1 MEENLFRYP
10 AMLNLNGKRCAVIGG
25 GKVALRKTRT
35 LVAAGANVTVIA
47 PAADE
52 NLTALAADGKI
63 KLVLRGYESSDVS
76 DCFLVVA
83 ATDSAAL
90 NRQIAAGAPC
100 LVNVVTEPELGN
112 VSVPAQSTSGR
123 LSFTAFGGGLPA
135 YTALLARDIARTYG
149 DDFAEFADF
158 LHEAR
163 TRLQQLDLTPKERT
177 AFWRK
182 QLTEEAIGLLH
193 EGRLNTLKERINNA
207 IDSFRAEP

>member
-63 KLVLRGYESSDVS
+63 KLMLRGYESGDVG

-90 NRQIAAGAPC
+90 NRQIAEEAPC

-112 VSVPAQSTSGR
+112 FSVPAQSTSGR

-149 DDFAEFADF
+149 NDFAAFAEF

-163 TRLQQLDLTPKERT
+163 TSLQQSGLTPKERT

>member
-63 KLVLRGYESSDVS
+63 KLVLRGYESGDVS

-90 NRQIAAGAPC
+90 NRQIAAEAPC

-112 VSVPAQSTSGR
+112 FSVPAQSTSGR
-123 LSFTAFGGGLPA
+123 LCFTAFGGGLPA

-149 DDFAEFADF
+149 DDFAEFAEF

-163 TRLQQLDLTPKERT
+163 TRLQQSGLTPKERT

>member
-10 AMLNLNGKRCAVIGG
+10 AMLNLNGCAVIGG

-47 PAADE
+47 PAAVE

-63 KLVLRGYESSDVS
+63 KLVLRGYESGDVS

-90 NRQIAAGAPC
+90 NRQIAAEAPC

-112 VSVPAQSTSGR
+112 FSVPAQSASGR

-135 YTALLARDIARTYG
+135 YTALLARDIARIYG
-149 DDFAEFADF
+149 NDFAEFAEF

-163 TRLQQLDLTPKERT
+163 TRLQQSGLTPKERT

-182 QLTEEAIGLLH
+182 QLTEEAVGLLH

>member
-63 KLVLRGYESSDVS
+63 KLVLRSYESGDVD

-90 NRQIAAGAPC
+90 NRQIAAEAPC

-112 VSVPAQSTSGR
+112 FSVPAQSASGR

-135 YTALLARDIARTYG
+135 YTALLARDIAKTYG
-149 DDFAEFADF
+149 DDFAEFAEF
-158 LHEAR
+158 LHKAR
-163 TRLQQLDLTPKERT
+163 TRLQQSGLTPKERT

>member
-1 MEENLFRYP
+1 MEENLFSYP
-10 AMLNLNGKRCAVIGG
+10 AVLNLNGKRCAVIGG

-35 LVAAGANVTVIA
+35 LVAASANVTVIA

-63 KLVLRGYESSDVS
+63 KLVLRGYESGDVS

-90 NRQIAAGAPC
+90 NRQIAAEAPC

-112 VSVPAQSTSGR
+112 FSVPAQSASGR

-135 YTALLARDIARTYG
+135 YTALLARDIAKTYG
-149 DDFAEFADF
+149 DDFAEFAEF

-163 TRLQQLDLTPKERT
+163 TRLQQFGLTPKERT
-177 AFWRK
+177 AFWREM
-182 QLTEEAIGLLH
+182 LDEESIGLLH
-193 EGRLNTLKERINNA
+193 EGHLNILKERITNA
-207 IDSFRAEP
+207 INSFRAEP

>member
-10 AMLNLNGKRCAVIGG
+10 AVLNLNGKRCAVIGG

-35 LVAAGANVTVIA
+35 LVAAGANVTVIT

-63 KLVLRGYESSDVS
+63 KLVLRRYESGDVN

-83 ATDSAAL
+83 ATDSTAL
-90 NRQIAAGAPC
+90 NRQIAAEAHC

-112 VSVPAQSTSGR
+112 FSVPAQSTSGR

-158 LHEAR
+158 LHESR
-163 TRLQQLDLTPKERT
+163 TRLQQSGLTPKERT

>member
-10 AMLNLNGKRCAVIGG
+10 AMINLNGKRCAVIGG

-63 KLVLRGYESSDVS
+63 KLVLRGYESGDVS

-83 ATDSAAL
+83 ATDSAVL
-90 NRQIAAGAPC
+90 NRQIAAEAPC

-112 VSVPAQSTSGR
+112 FSVPAQSTSGR
-123 LSFTAFGGGLPA
+123 LNFTAFGGGLPA
-135 YTALLARDIARTYG
+135 YTALLTRDIARTYG
-149 DDFAEFADF
+149 DDFAEFAEF
-158 LHEAR
+158 LHETR
-163 TRLQQLDLTPKERT
+163 TRLQQSGLTPKERT

>member
-1 MEENLFRYP
+1 MEENLFRYS

-35 LVAAGANVTVIA
+35 LVAASANVTVIA

-63 KLVLRGYESSDVS
+63 KLVLRGYESGDVS

-90 NRQIAAGAPC
+90 NRQIAAEAPC

-112 VSVPAQSTSGR
+112 FSVPAQSASGR

-135 YTALLARDIARTYG
+135 YTALLARDIAKTYG
-149 DDFAEFADF
+149 DDFAEFAEF

-163 TRLQQLDLTPKERT
+163 TRLQQFGLTPKERT

-193 EGRLNTLKERINNA
+193 EGRLNTLKERITNA
-207 IDSFRAEP
+207 INSFRAEP

>member
-35 LVAAGANVTVIA
+35 LVAAGANATVIA

-63 KLVLRGYESSDVS
+63 KLVLRGYESGDVS

-90 NRQIAAGAPC
+90 NRQIAAEAPC

-112 VSVPAQSTSGR
+112 FSVPAQSTSGR
-123 LSFTAFGGGLPA
+123 LSFTVFGGGLPA
-135 YTALLARDIARTYG
+135 YTALLARDIAKTYG
-149 DDFAEFADF
+149 DDFAEFAEF

>member
-47 PAADE
+47 PAADV

-63 KLVLRGYESSDVS
+63 KLVLRGYESGDVS

-90 NRQIAAGAPC
+90 NRQIAAEAPC

-112 VSVPAQSTSGR
+112 FSVPAQSTSGR
-123 LSFTAFGGGLPA
+123 LNFTAFGGGLPA
-135 YTALLARDIARTYG
+135 YTALLARDIAKTYG

-163 TRLQQLDLTPKERT
+163 TRLQQSGLTPKERT

>member
-63 KLVLRGYESSDVS
+63 KLVLRGYENGDIS

-90 NRQIAAGAPC
+90 NRQIAAEAPC

-112 VSVPAQSTSGR
+112 FSVPAQSTSGR

-149 DDFAEFADF
+149 DDFAEFAEF
-158 LHEAR
+158 LHEVR

>member
-63 KLVLRGYESSDVS
+63 ELVLRGYESGDVN

-83 ATDSAAL
+83 ATDSAIL
-90 NRQIAAGAPC
+90 NRQIAAEAPC

-112 VSVPAQSTSGR
+112 FSVPAQSTSGR
-123 LSFTAFGGGLPA
+123 LNFTAFGGGLPA

-149 DDFAEFADF
+149 DDFAKFAEF

-163 TRLQQLDLTPKERT
+163 TRLKKLS
-177 AFWRK
+177 AFC
-182 QLTEEAIGLLH
+182 T
-193 EGRLNTLKERINNA
+193 
-207 IDSFRAEP
+207 RAA

>member
-63 KLVLRGYESSDVS
+63 KLVLRGYENGDIS

-90 NRQIAAGAPC
+90 NRQIAAEAPC

-112 VSVPAQSTSGR
+112 FSVPAQSTSGR
-123 LSFTAFGGGLPA
+123 LSFTAFGSGLPA
-135 YTALLARDIARTYG
+135 YTALLARDIAKTYG
-149 DDFAEFADF
+149 DDFAEFAEF

-163 TRLQQLDLTPKERT
+163 TRLQQSGLTPKERT

>member
-63 KLVLRGYESSDVS
+63 ELVLRGYESGDVS
-76 DCFLVVA
+76 DCFLVIA
-83 ATDSAAL
+83 ATDSTAL
-90 NRQIAAGAPC
+90 NRKIAAEAPC

-112 VSVPAQSTSGR
+112 FSVPAQSASGR
-123 LSFTAFGGGLPA
+123 LNFTAFGGGLPA
-135 YTALLARDIARTYG
+135 YTALLAHDIARTYG

-182 QLTEEAIGLLH
+182 QLTEEAIGLLQ

>member
-10 AMLNLNGKRCAVIGG
+10 AMLNLNGRRCAVIGG

-35 LVAAGANVTVIA
+35 LVAAGAQVTVTA
-47 PAADE
+47 PAADA
-52 NLTALAADGKI
+52 ALI
-63 KLVLRGYESSDVS
+63 KLAGEGRIALNLRGYQKGDA
-76 DCFLVVA
+76 DCFLAVA
-83 ATDSAAL
+83 ATDSTAL
-90 NRQIAAGAPC
+90 NRQIAAEAPC

-112 VSVPAQSTSGR
+112 FSVPAQSTSGR
-123 LSFTAFGGGLPA
+123 LTFTAFGGGLPA
-135 YTALLARDIARTYG
+135 YTALLARDIAKTYG
-149 DDFAEFADF
+149 DDFAEFAEF

-163 TRLQQLDLTPKERT
+163 TRLQQSGLTPKERT

-182 QLTEEAIGLLH
+182 QLTEEATGLLH

>member
-63 KLVLRGYESSDVS
+63 KLVLRGYESGDVS

-83 ATDSAAL
+83 ATDSAAM
-90 NRQIAAGAPC
+90 NRQIAAEAPC

-112 VSVPAQSTSGR
+112 FSVPAQSASGR

-135 YTALLARDIARTYG
+135 YTALLARDIARIYG
-149 DDFAEFADF
+149 NDFAEFAEF

-182 QLTEEAIGLLH
+182 QLTKEAIGLLH

>member
-10 AMLNLNGKRCAVIGG
+10 AMLNLNGKRCSVIGG

-63 KLVLRGYESSDVS
+63 ELVLRGYKSGDVS

-90 NRQIAAGAPC
+90 NRQIAAEAPC
-100 LVNVVTEPELGN
+100 IVNVVTEPELGN
-112 VSVPAQSTSGR
+112 FSVPAQSTSGR
-123 LSFTAFGGGLPA
+123 LNFTAFGGGLPA
-135 YTALLARDIARTYG
+135 YTALLACDIARTYG

>member
-63 KLVLRGYESSDVS
+63 KLVLRGYESGDVS

-90 NRQIAAGAPC
+90 NRQIAAEAPC

-112 VSVPAQSTSGR
+112 FSVPAQSASGR

-135 YTALLARDIARTYG
+135 YTALLARDIAKTYS

-163 TRLQQLDLTPKERT
+163 TRLQQLGLTPKERT

>member
-10 AMLNLNGKRCAVIGG
+10 AMLNLNSKRCAVIGG

-35 LVAAGANVTVIA
+35 LVAAGANITVIA

-63 KLVLRGYESSDVS
+63 ELVLR
-76 DCFLVVA
+76 
-83 ATDSAAL
+83 
-90 NRQIAAGAPC
+90 RQIAAEAPC

-112 VSVPAQSTSGR
+112 FSVPAQSTSGR

-149 DDFAEFADF
+149 DDFAEFAEF

-163 TRLQQLDLTPKERT
+163 TRLQQSGLTPKERT

>member
-35 LVAAGANVTVIA
+35 LVAAGADVTVIA

-63 KLVLRGYESSDVS
+63 KLVLRGYESGDVS
-76 DCFLVVA
+76 NCFLVVA

-90 NRQIAAGAPC
+90 NRQIAAEAPC

-112 VSVPAQSTSGR
+112 FSVPAQSTSGR

-149 DDFAEFADF
+149 DDFAEFAEF

-163 TRLQQLDLTPKERT
+163 TRLQQSGLTPKERT

-193 EGRLNTLKERINNA
+193 EGTLKERINNA

>member
-63 KLVLRGYESSDVS
+63 ELVLRGYESGDVN

-83 ATDSAAL
+83 ATDSAIL
-90 NRQIAAGAPC
+90 NRQIAAEAPC

-112 VSVPAQSTSGR
+112 FSVPAQSTSGR
-123 LSFTAFGGGLPA
+123 LNFTAFGGGLPA

-149 DDFAEFADF
+149 DDFAKFAEF

-163 TRLQQLDLTPKERT
+163 TRLQQSGMTPKERT

>member
-63 KLVLRGYESSDVS
+63 KLVLRGYENGDIS

-90 NRQIAAGAPC
+90 NRQIAAEAPC

-112 VSVPAQSTSGR
+112 FSVPAQSASGR

-135 YTALLARDIARTYG
+135 YTALLARDIAKTYG
-149 DDFAEFADF
+149 EDFAEFAEF

-163 TRLQQLDLTPKERT
+163 TRLQQSGLTPKERT

>member
-63 KLVLRGYESSDVS
+63 ELLLRGYESGDVS

-90 NRQIAAGAPC
+90 NRQIAAEAPC

-112 VSVPAQSTSGR
+112 FSVPAQSASGR

-135 YTALLARDIARTYG
+135 YTALLARDIARIYG

-163 TRLQQLDLTPKERT
+163 TRLQQSGLTPKERT

>member
-63 KLVLRGYESSDVS
+63 KLVLRGYESGDVS

-90 NRQIAAGAPC
+90 NRQIAAAAPC

-112 VSVPAQSTSGR
+112 FSVPAQSTSGR

-135 YTALLARDIARTYG
+135 YTALLARDIAKTYG

-163 TRLQQLDLTPKERT
+163 TRLQQSGLTPKERT

>member
-63 KLVLRGYESSDVS
+63 KLVLRGYESGDVS

-90 NRQIAAGAPC
+90 NRQIAAEAPC

-112 VSVPAQSTSGR
+112 FSVPAQSASGR

-135 YTALLARDIARTYG
+135 YTALLARDIAKTYG

-163 TRLQQLDLTPKERT
+163 TRLQQLGLTPKERT

>member
-10 AMLNLNGKRCAVIGG
+10 AMLNLKGKRCAVIGG

-63 KLVLRGYESSDVS
+63 KLVLRGYENGDVS

-90 NRQIAAGAPC
+90 NRQIAAEAPC

-112 VSVPAQSTSGR
+112 FSVPAQSTSGR
-123 LSFTAFGGGLPA
+123 LNFTAFGGGLPA

-158 LHEAR
+158 LHEVR
-163 TRLQQLDLTPKERT
+163 TRLQQLNLTPKERT

-182 QLTEEAIGLLH
+182 QLTEESIGLLH

>member
-35 LVAAGANVTVIA
+35 LVAAGADVTVIA

-52 NLTALAADGKI
+52 SLTALAADGKI
-63 KLVLRGYESSDVS
+63 KLVLRGYESGDVS

-90 NRQIAAGAPC
+90 NRQIAAEASC

-112 VSVPAQSTSGR
+112 FSVPAQSASGR
-123 LSFTAFGGGLPA
+123 LNFTAFGGGLPA

-149 DDFAEFADF
+149 DDFAEFAEF

-177 AFWRK
+177 AFWRE

>member
-35 LVAAGANVTVIA
+35 LVAAGADVTVIA

-63 KLVLRGYESSDVS
+63 ELVLRGYESGDVS

-90 NRQIAAGAPC
+90 NRQIAAEAPC

-112 VSVPAQSTSGR
+112 FSVPAQSTSGR

-149 DDFAEFADF
+149 DDFAEFAEF
-158 LHEAR
+158 LHKAR
-163 TRLQQLDLTPKERT
+163 TRLQQSGLTPKERT

>member
-35 LVAAGANVTVIA
+35 LVAAGADVTVIA

-63 KLVLRGYESSDVS
+63 KLVLRGYESGDVS
-76 DCFLVVA
+76 DCFLVIA

-90 NRQIAAGAPC
+90 NRQIAAEAPC

-112 VSVPAQSTSGR
+112 FSVPAQSTSGR
-123 LSFTAFGGGLPA
+123 LSFTTFGGGLPA
-135 YTALLARDIARTYG
+135 YTALLARDIAKTYG

-163 TRLQQLDLTPKERT
+163 TRLQQSGLTPKERT

>member
-63 KLVLRGYESSDVS
+63 KLVLRGYESGDVS

-90 NRQIAAGAPC
+90 NRQIAAEAPC

-112 VSVPAQSTSGR
+112 FSVPAQSASGR

-135 YTALLARDIARTYG
+135 YTALLARDIAKTYG
-149 DDFAEFADF
+149 NDFAEFAEF

-163 TRLQQLDLTPKERT
+163 TRLQQSDLTPKERT

>member
-52 NLTALAADGKI
+52 NLTALAADSKI
-63 KLVLRGYESSDVS
+63 KLVLRGYESGDVS

-90 NRQIAAGAPC
+90 NRQIAAEAPC

-112 VSVPAQSTSGR
+112 FSVPAQSASGR

-135 YTALLARDIARTYG
+135 YTALLARDITKTYG
-149 DDFAEFADF
+149 DDFAEFAEF

-163 TRLQQLDLTPKERT
+163 TRLQQSGLTPKERT

-182 QLTEEAIGLLH
+182 QLTEAAIGLLH

>member
-63 KLVLRGYESSDVS
+63 ELLLRGYESGDVS

-90 NRQIAAGAPC
+90 NRQIAAEAPC

-112 VSVPAQSTSGR
+112 FSVPAQSASGR
-123 LSFTAFGGGLPA
+123 WSFTAFGGGLPA
-135 YTALLARDIARTYG
+135 YTALLARDIAKTYG

-163 TRLQQLDLTPKERT
+163 TRLQQSGLTPKERT

>member
-63 KLVLRGYESSDVS
+63 ELVLRGYESGDVS

-90 NRQIAAGAPC
+90 NRQIAAEALC

-112 VSVPAQSTSGR
+112 FSVPAQSMSGR

-135 YTALLARDIARTYG
+135 YTALLTRDIAKTYG
-149 DDFAEFADF
+149 NDFAEFAEF

-163 TRLQQLDLTPKERT
+163 TRLQQSGLTPKKRT

>member
-35 LVAAGANVTVIA
+35 LVAAGADVTVIA

-63 KLVLRGYESSDVS
+63 ELVLRGYESGDVS

-90 NRQIAAGAPC
+90 NRQIAAEAPC

-112 VSVPAQSTSGR
+112 FSVPAQSTSGR
-123 LSFTAFGGGLPA
+123 LNFTAFGGGLPA

-149 DDFAEFADF
+149 DDFAEFAEF
-158 LHEAR
+158 LHKAR
-163 TRLQQLDLTPKERT
+163 TRLQQSGLTPKERT

>member
-35 LVAAGANVTVIA
+35 LVAAGADVTVIA

-63 KLVLRGYESSDVS
+63 KLVLRGYESGDVS
-76 DCFLVVA
+76 DCFLVIA

-90 NRQIAAGAPC
+90 NRQIAAEAPC

-112 VSVPAQSTSGR
+112 FSVPAQSTSGR
-123 LSFTAFGGGLPA
+123 LSFTTFGGGLPA
-135 YTALLARDIARTYG
+135 FSRLLAQDMAKTYG
-149 DDFAEFADF
+149 GNFAAFADF
-158 LHEAR
+158 LAEAR
-163 TRLQQLDLTPKERT
+163 QKVQQLPLTPAQRT

-182 QLTEEAIGLLH
+182 MLDEESIGLLH
-193 EGRLNTLKERINNA
+193 EGHLNILKERITNA
-207 IDSFRAEP
+207 INSFRAEP

>member
-63 KLVLRGYESSDVS
+63 KLVLRGYESGDVS
-76 DCFLVVA
+76 DCFLVIA

-90 NRQIAAGAPC
+90 NRKIAAEAPC

-112 VSVPAQSTSGR
+112 FSVPAQSASGR

-135 YTALLARDIARTYG
+135 YTALLARDIAKTYG
-149 DDFAEFADF
+149 DDFAEFAEF

-163 TRLQQLDLTPKERT
+163 TRLQQSGLTPKERT
-177 AFWRK
+177 AFWRE

>member
-63 KLVLRGYESSDVS
+63 KLVLRGYESGDVS
-76 DCFLVVA
+76 NCFLVVA
-83 ATDSAAL
+83 ATDSTAL
-90 NRQIAAGAPC
+90 NRQIAAEAPC

-112 VSVPAQSTSGR
+112 FSVPAQSASGR
-123 LSFTAFGGGLPA
+123 LSFTVFGGGLPA
-135 YTALLARDIARTYG
+135 YTALLARDIAKTYG
-149 DDFAEFADF
+149 NDFAEFAEF

-163 TRLQQLDLTPKERT
+163 TRLQQSGLTPKERT